1 MFIPRK
7 SQKTVCAEAYRTL
20 RTNIQYSSVDK
31 KVSPIV
37 VTSAEPAEGKST
49 ISGNVALTF
58 AEDNKKVLLVDCD
71 LRKPSLHKKFRISNM
86 LGLTD
91 VLIGKEKVENV
102 VSKYDNNLDI
112 LTSGKIPPNP
122 AEMLGSQNMMDLL
135 EELKK
140 KYDIIVLDTAPL
152 QAVTDAQI
160 LSTKVDGTI
169 LVIRAN
175 KTKKDSVLLA
185 KELLNKVGA
194 NILGIVFNATEAER
208 GKYYHYYG
216 NSSAE

>member
-1 MFIPRK
+1 MFITRK
-7 SQKTVCAEAYRTL
+7 SPKSVCAEAYRIL
-20 RTNIQYSSVDK
+20 RTSIQYSSVDK
-31 KVSPIV
+31 KISTIV

-49 ISGNVALTF
+49 IAGNLALTF
-58 AEDNKKVLLVDCD
+58 AEDNKKVLLIDCD

-91 VLIGKEKVENV
+91 VLIGKETVGRV
-102 VSKYDNNLDI
+102 IVRYDDGLDI

-135 EELKK
+135 EELKN

-169 LVIRAN
+169 LVIRAG
-175 KTKKDSVLLA
+175 KTKKDSVCQA
-185 KELLNKVGA
+185 KELLSKVGA
-194 NILGIVFNATEAER
+194 NILGIVFNATEAEK

-216 NSSAE
+216 SSSAE

>member
-1 MFIPRK
+1 
-7 SQKTVCAEAYRTL
+7 
-20 RTNIQYSSVDK
+20 
-31 KVSPIV
+31 
-37 VTSAEPAEGKST
+37 
-49 ISGNVALTF
+49 
-58 AEDNKKVLLVDCD
+58 
-71 LRKPSLHKKFRISNM
+71 
-86 LGLTD
+86 
-91 VLIGKEKVENV
+91 
-102 VSKYDNNLDI
+102 
-112 LTSGKIPPNP
+112 
-122 AEMLGSQNMMDLL
+122 MMDLL

-140 KYDIIVLDTAPL
+140 QYDIIVLDTAPL

-208 GKYYHYYG
+208 GKGSFGRGRRLRYKRYG
-216 NSSAE
+216 CAAVPLNKIINENGVYKNCFMY